1 MAQIPES
8 VKKAAHI
15 NSLWPFLIY
24 QGKVRDTYDVGRIF
38 PDTLLMLASNR
49 ISIFDFV
56 LNALVPKKGEVLTA
70 LTHFWLTKILNAFPN
85 HLVESKKYQ
94 GRNLA
99 FEMKHDSTGALAALC
114 DIPLER
120 TLAIKRAQVML
131 WEMVYRHHIGG
142 SVWKEYQKNGTVAG
156 ELLPPGLRKWAKLD
170 APAFTPTTKSPDG
183 HDEPVTVKEFM
194 ERTGFEGISA
204 AEILSNIYR
213 IAYNYGDSRG
223 ILILDTKFETD
234 GHMVV
239 DEALT
244 PDSSRFVD
252 KADWQEA
259 INAGREPRFLD
270 KEPVRIWGRG
280 VMTPFR
286 DATGYI
292 MGINNLKTDDPKHLA
307 FVHSLPVPEKVIA
320 ETTARYLEIFL
331 RLTGMHL
338 EEYQKTYL
346 LL

>member
-1 MAQIPES
+1 MAQIPEN
-8 VKKAAHI
+8 VKKAAII

-56 LNALVPKKGEVLTA
+56 LNAIVPMKGEVLTA
-70 LTHFWLTKILNAFPN
+70 LTHFWLTKVLSAFPH

-120 TLAIKRAQVML
+120 TLAIKRAQVMAF
-131 WEMVYRHHIGG
+131 EMVYRHHLGG
-142 SVWKEYQKNGTVAG
+142 SVWKEYQKCGTAAG
-156 ELLPPGLRKWAKLD
+156 EPMPSGLKKWAKLD
-170 APAFTPTTKSPDG
+170 KPAFTPTTKSPDG
-183 HDEPVTVKEFM
+183 HDEAVTVKEFI
-194 ERTGFEGISA
+194 ERTGFAGISA
-204 AEILSNIYR
+204 MEVLSNVYR
-213 IAYNYGDSRG
+213 IAYSYAESKN
-223 ILILDTKFETD
+223 ILILDTKFEWGD
-234 GHMVV
+234 MVV
-239 DEALT
+239 DEVLT

-259 INAGREPRFLD
+259 ITAGRDPRFLD
-270 KEPVRIWGRG
+270 KEPIRIWGRG

-292 MGINNLKTDDPKHLA
+292 MGINNLKPDDPKHLA

-320 ETTARYLEIFL
+320 EATARYLEIFL
-331 RLTGMHL
+331 RLTGMPL
-338 EEYQKTYL
+338 EDYQKTYL
-346 LL
+346 ML